1 MNFHPHVS
9 FKTDRIR
16 ERAQFLHQKM
26 CEVINDM
33 AEWAQSNGCPF
44 VITDTVTT
52 VLEDQTLGRVS
63 ETHRTAR
70 AFDLSPHGWDEA
82 KAAVFCEHFEE
93 EYAQIAAI
101 GVKSGKRELI
111 LRHEVGN
118 HGDHFH
124 VQLSRSFAIKNPI
137 PSDHVT
143 LL

>member
-33 AEWAQSNGCPF
+33 AEWAQANGCPF
-44 VITDTVTT
+44 EITDAVSTPA
-52 VLEDQTLGRVS
+52 EDHALARVS
-63 ETHRTAR
+63 ETHRTGR
-70 AFDLSPHGWDEA
+70 AFDLSTHGWDDA
-82 KAAVFCEHFEE
+82 KAATFCEHFEE
-93 EYAQIAAI
+93 EYAQVAAI
-101 GVKSGKRELI
+101 SAKTGKRELI

-137 PSDHVT
+137 PVGHAT